1 MIFSTTHTRVLAN
14 IFANAFACGTG
25 KGALLATHRSIPVVR
40 FFAILSSLIA
50 CFNLVMLLQNTAR
63 STWADA
69 GRFFRNRLRVWHRQ
83 ARAFCHASFD
93 SRGPHPCALAE
104 LGRLLQMGHV
114 GPCYCSMGGGPR
126 ARLHGLGMPG
136 ALSNPCAQRAVLRRA
151 APAVAQTPRACWR
164 SCRAS
169 NCHRNRRHAPR
180 AGRRHSHRQKTVAQ
194 SEQSETESSV
204 DAARAQASHIP
215 TRQT

>member
-25 KGALLATHRSIPVVR
+25 TGALLATDHSIPVVQS
-40 FFAILSSLIA
+40 FAILSSWIA
-50 CFNLVMLLQNTAR
+50 CSNLVMLLQNTAR

-126 ARLHGLGMPG
+126 ARLHGLGNPG

-151 APAVAQTPRACWR
+151 APAVARAPRACRR

-169 NCHRNRRHAPR
+169 IYLPPPPRRTDPITAVIPWRPR
-180 AGRRHSHRQKTVAQ
+180 LRR
-194 SEQSETESSV
+194 
-204 DAARAQASHIP
+204 RACNTCPCLPCTGWLHPRLPASG
-215 TRQT
+215 